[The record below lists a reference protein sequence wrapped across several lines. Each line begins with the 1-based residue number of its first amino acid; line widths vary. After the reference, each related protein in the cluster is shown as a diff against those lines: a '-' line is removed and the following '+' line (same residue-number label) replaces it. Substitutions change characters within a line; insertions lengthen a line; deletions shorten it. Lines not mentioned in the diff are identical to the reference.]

1 MDEKFLDT
9 ENIIAELIE
18 SRQFVR
24 LKEMLSE
31 MQPADI
37 AEIFEDAN
45 LKDIPVIFR
54 ILPKELAAEVF
65 VELDSDKQEL
75 LVNAFSDK
83 ELREVLDELF
93 MDDAAD
99 IVDEMPAT
107 VAKRILKNT
116 DANTRRMIN
125 QLLAYPEDSAGS
137 IMTTEYIDLK
147 KDMTVDEA
155 FDRIRKIGFDTE
167 TIYTC
172 YVTDSRRKLIGIVS
186 LKDLLLNDKDCVI
199 KELMDENIMFANT
212 VDDKEEVASMFDKY
226 DVLALPVVDKENRL
240 VGIITVDDVIDVI
253 QDEATEDMD
262 KMAAMLP
269 SENTYLKTGIFE
281 TFKSRIPWLL
291 FLMISATFTGA
302 IISSFEA
309 RLAQC
314 IALVAFIPMLM
325 GTGGN
330 SGSQASVSV
339 IRALSLGVVE
349 FKDIFRVIWKELR
362 VAVVSGIVLGVTNFI
377 KLYLIDF
384 LWLHTFDTG
393 LEIVEMATICFTLV
407 LIVIVAK
414 ILGAVLPKVAKK
426 IGLDP
431 AVMASPL
438 VTTILDAVSLLIYF
452 GNASVLVLKAQYT
465 KNSPLNSAG
474 NFTL

>member
-253 QDEATEDMD
+253 QDEATEDME

-339 IRALSLGVVE
+339 TRAL
-349 FKDIFRVIWKELR
+349 
-362 VAVVSGIVLGVTNFI
+362 
-377 KLYLIDF
+377 
-384 LWLHTFDTG
+384 
-393 LEIVEMATICFTLV
+393 
-407 LIVIVAK
+407 
-414 ILGAVLPKVAKK
+414 
-426 IGLDP
+426 
-431 AVMASPL
+431 
-438 VTTILDAVSLLIYF
+438 
-452 GNASVLVLKAQYT
+452 
-465 KNSPLNSAG
+465 
-474 NFTL
+474 

>member
-1 MDEKFLDT
+1 MEEWINELEEDVF
-9 ENIIAELIE
+9 ELIKNK
-18 SRQFVR
+18 RFVQ
-24 LKEMLSE
+24 LKQLLSE

-37 AEIFEDAN
+37 AEIFEQATD
-45 LKDIPVIFR
+45 KDIPVLFR

-65 VELDSDKQEL
+65 VEFDSDKQEI
-75 LVNAFSDK
+75 LVNSFSDS

-99 IVDEMPAT
+99 IVEEMPAT

-116 DANTRRMIN
+116 DANTRRQIN
-125 QLLAYPEDSAGS
+125 QLLAYPDDSAGS

-147 KDMTVDEA
+147 RTMTVDEA

-172 YVTDSRRKLIGIVS
+172 YVIGSRRKLFGTIS
-186 LKDLLLNDKDCVI
+186 LRDLLLSGKDEI
-199 KELMDENIMFANT
+199 IGDIMDENVVSAHTLDNKEDVAAMF
-212 VDDKEEVASMFDKY
+212 ERY
-226 DVLALPVVDKENRL
+226 DMLALPVVDSEGRL
-240 VGIITVDDVIDVI
+240 VGIVTVDDAIDVI
-253 QDEATEDMD
+253 QEAASEDIEL
-262 KMAAMLP
+262 MAAILP
-269 SENTYLKTGIFE
+269 SEKTYLKTGVFE

-330 SGSQASVSV
+330 AGSQTSVSV
-339 IRALSLGVVE
+339 IRALSLGDIE
-349 FKDIFRVIWKELR
+349 FKDIMRVIWKELR
-362 VAVVSGIVLGVTNFI
+362 VAVIIGVVLGIINFI
-377 KLYLIDF
+377 KLYLVDF

-393 LEIVEMATICFTLV
+393 AELVEMATICLTLIFV
-407 LIVIVAK
+407 IIVAK
-414 ILGAVLPKVAKK
+414 MLGAALPIIAKK
-426 IGLDP
+426 MGLDP

-452 GNASVLVLKAQYT
+452 GIAAILVL
-465 KNSPLNSAG
+465 
-474 NFTL
+474 